1 MLITGTDYNADVP
14 LTNSLIIA
22 EKIPWVWLVQIKDAG
37 HAAMSQYPDKINK
50 AYYLSDPIKNK
61 IIKSTVT

>member
-1 MLITGTDYNADVP
+1 LLITGTDYNADVP

-37 HAAMSQYPDKINK
+37 HEAMSQYPDKINK
-50 AYYLSDPIKNK
+50 TYYLSDPIKNK
-61 IIKSTVT
+61 IIKSIVT

>member
-1 MLITGTDYNADVP
+1 LLITGTDYNADVP

-37 HAAMSQYPDKINK
+37 HAGMSQYPDKINK

>member
-1 MLITGTDYNADVP
+1 LLITGTDYNADVP

-50 AYYLSDPIKNK
+50 AYYLSDPI
-61 IIKSTVT
+61 